1 MSRNLSGGGH
11 SGGSRSFGGS
21 SRGGSRS
28 FGGSS
33 PNHSTRRVGGSS
45 SSSSGSSGGFSGDS
59 AGLIVDLLFLGLDLM
74 GLPGLIIVGFCILLV
89 YLGTHYPMI
98 FGIALTIGLVL
109 LFVWIFISSKR
120 KKKDENYPFN
130 IVDILADG
138 NKKYDTNII
147 YNEDFTRYMLS
158 ELSDRNLLT
167 RNGNIQE
174 DKIDIAVNSFD
185 EIYRKYNSQPHYLR
199 KDI

>member
-21 SRGGSRS
+21 SSGGSRS

-59 AGLIVDLLFLGLDLM
+59 AGLIVDLLFLGLELM

-89 YLGTHYPMI
+89 YLGTHYPII
-98 FGIALTIGLVL
+98 FGIALARGLVL

-185 EIYRKYNSQPHYLR
+185 EIYKKYNNQPHYLR